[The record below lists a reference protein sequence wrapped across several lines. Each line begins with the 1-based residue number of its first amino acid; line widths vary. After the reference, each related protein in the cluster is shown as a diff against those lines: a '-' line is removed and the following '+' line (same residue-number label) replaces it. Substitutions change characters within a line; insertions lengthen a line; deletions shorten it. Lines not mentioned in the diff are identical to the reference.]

1 VTRASA
7 RRRARAS
14 GTARRS
20 RRGLEAAMAGSNEWR
35 RRRGRE
41 EEGSASAATAW
52 AKLFC
57 GGGAQKWWA
66 AARMRNSGGLGGD
79 GTGVTASGFSAHVRK
94 GAPESGPT
102 CHVSARDARPPRK
115 SPRPVGPHTM
125 SLVP

>member
-1 VTRASA
+1 MGTVLVEDGADSGETRREDEAQRKLVTRASA

-57 GGGAQKWWA
+57 GAVRRNGGRPRECETAAVWA
-66 AARMRNSGGLGGD
+66 ATAR
-79 GTGVTASGFSAHVRK
+79 A
-94 GAPESGPT
+94 
-102 CHVSARDARPPRK
+102 
-115 SPRPVGPHTM
+115 
-125 SLVP
+125 